1 MVALHSADIVTHFV
15 IRTQLSPISNGRL
28 NCNRAARNTRA
39 VHQNS
44 QTEQVTKRLRRNR
57 THSTSAWC
65 KCTLQ
70 VVIQNLLFLSAGFR
84 ESSDISLIATIVE
97 LSSLSP
103 AGPLGARS
111 DAITPKEIAELH
123 WNCPSNFS
131 NLARKARETS
141 EALNKQQKSNHVVS
155 NSGTTFRV
163 YCFHQKFAAPENY
176 HEMIPWEDDWT
187 SRKIA
192 WKRTHELLPIF
203 ASQSTAAPFPVK
215 RPNLKLPISCWCQ
228 HDKVTKNSWHS
239 GKVEKGIVSIVSI
252 MKLTRHC

>member
-1 MVALHSADIVTHFV
+1 MALIHDFQMMDHPTRIVKKPQLIWQCCRHVLRAVTQFWVVISIEQQCSSDGMVALHSADIVTHFV

-123 WNCPSNFS
+123 
-131 NLARKARETS
+131 
-141 EALNKQQKSNHVVS
+141 
-155 NSGTTFRV
+155 
-163 YCFHQKFAAPENY
+163 
-176 HEMIPWEDDWT
+176 
-187 SRKIA
+187 
-192 WKRTHELLPIF
+192 
-203 ASQSTAAPFPVK
+203 
-215 RPNLKLPISCWCQ
+215 
-228 HDKVTKNSWHS
+228 
-239 GKVEKGIVSIVSI
+239 
-252 MKLTRHC
+252 